1 MTENL
6 VLLTLF
12 AAKSDFLTFAKLAF
26 QTVYPSEQLLEAEF
40 MHAIAH
46 ILGRVDRG
54 KEKRLIF
61 NLPPRNLK
69 TFLITICYSAWC
81 LGHNPSKRI
90 IIASYG
96 DDLSQKF
103 LRDIRKI
110 LNSLW
115 YKTIF
120 PETIISQR
128 KNSGSE
134 LETTEKGFIFV
145 TSTGSTLT
153 GRGANLIIIDDPMKA
168 ADVFSEAH
176 RKRVVDWFH
185 NTLYTRLDSKQD
197 SVLMVVMQRL
207 HEDDLTGHL
216 EQYEDFRKISFPAIA
231 TIDEKFKVAKGL
243 YYRREK
249 GSVLN
254 PHHETIETLRAT
266 RTILGNHGFSA
277 QYQQD
282 PIPFDGTI
290 FKKEY
295 FRYFEDIPS
304 YIQDQRIVVSWDTA
318 NTAGDNSDYTVGTV
332 WSMSNHG
339 FFLLEVV
346 RVKEEFDGIL
356 RMIDRYMNKY
366 PGSKLL
372 IEPAGSGTSIIQMCK
387 SRRIPVQYSQP
398 LDDKVTRA
406 LRQMAFFEHGLVF
419 FKQDAPWLSVLE
431 RELLAFPNGKNDDQ
445 VDSITQA
452 LLYAEH
458 FFRPVSMQNQRLSH
472 NSAMSNPL

>member
-1 MTENL
+1 MIESS

-26 QTVYPSEQLLEAEF
+26 QTVYPSEKLHEEDF
-40 MHAIAH
+40 MHAIAYT
-46 ILGRVDRG
+46 LGRVDQG

-81 LGHNPSKRI
+81 LGHTPSKRI
-90 IIASYG
+90 IITSYG

-103 LRDIRKI
+103 LRDIRQI
-110 LNSLW
+110 LNAPW
-115 YKTIF
+115 YKHIF
-120 PETIISQR
+120 SKTIISQR

-134 LETTEKGFIFV
+134 LETTEKGFIFA

-176 RKRVVDWFH
+176 RKRVIDWFH
-185 NTLYTRLDSKQD
+185 NTLYTRLDSKKD

-216 EQYEDFRKISFPAIA
+216 EQFEDFRKISFPAIA
-231 TIDEKFKVAKGL
+231 TTNQKFKLAKNL

-254 PHHETIETLRAT
+254 PRHETVAALQGT
-266 RTILGNHGFSA
+266 RVILGNHGFSA

-290 FKKEY
+290 FKKES
-295 FRYFEDIPS
+295 FRYFEDLPA
-304 YIQDQRIVVSWDTA
+304 YIQDQRIVISWDTA

-332 WSMSNHG
+332 WNMSNHG
-339 FFLLEVV
+339 FFLMEVV
-346 RVKEEFDGIL
+346 RVKQEFPDLL
-356 RMIDRYMNKY
+356 RTIDVYRNKY
-366 PGSKLL
+366 PGSVLL
-372 IEPAGSGTSIIQMCK
+372 IEPAGSGTAIIQLCK
-387 SRRIPVQYSQP
+387 KQGIHVWHAPPV
-398 LDDKVTRA
+398 DDKITRA
-406 LRQMAFFEHGLVF
+406 LRHMAYFERGLVLF
-419 FKQDAPWLSVLE
+419 RQDASWLSTLE
-431 RELLAFPNGKNDDQ
+431 KELLAFPNGKNDDQ

-452 LLYAEH
+452 LMYAER
-458 FFRPVSMQNQRLSH
+458 FFRPVSMQNQRLSY
-472 NSAMSNPL
+472 NTAVSNPL

>member
-1 MTENL
+1 MTKNPFM
-6 VLLTLF
+6 LTLF

-26 QTVYPSEQLLEAEF
+26 QTVYPSEKLHEAEF
-40 MHAIAH
+40 MHVIAY
-46 ILGRVDRG
+46 ILSRVDQG

-103 LRDIRKI
+103 LRDIRQI
-110 LNSLW
+110 LNAPW
-115 YKTIF
+115 YKAIF
-120 PETIISQR
+120 PKTVISQR

-176 RKRVVDWFH
+176 RKRVIDWFH

-207 HEDDLTGHL
+207 HEDDLTGFL
-216 EQYEDFRKISFPAIA
+216 ERYEDFRKISFPAIA
-231 TIDEKFKVAKGL
+231 TQKQKFKIAKNL
-243 YYRREK
+243 HYRRDKEEL
-249 GSVLN
+249 LN
-254 PHHETIETLRAT
+254 PRHETIEALRAT
-266 RTILGNHGFSA
+266 KKILGNHGFSA

-290 FKKEY
+290 FKREY
-295 FRYFEDIPS
+295 FRYFESIPP

-318 NTAGDNSDYTVGTV
+318 NTASDNSDYTVGTV

-356 RMIDRYMNKY
+356 RIIDRYIDKY

-398 LDDKVTRA
+398 LDDKITRA
-406 LRQMAFFEHGLVF
+406 LRQMAYFEHGLVL
-419 FKQDAPWLSVLE
+419 FKQDASWLSVLE
-431 RELLAFPNGKNDDQ
+431 KELLAFPNGKNDDQ

-452 LLYAEH
+452 LLYAER
-458 FFRPVSMQNQRLSH
+458 FYRPVSMQNQRLSYK
-472 NSAMSNPL
+472 SPIS

>member
-1 MTENL
+1 MIENH
-6 VLLTLF
+6 VLLTLS

-26 QTVYPSEQLLEAEF
+26 QTVYPSEQLHEADF
-40 MHAIAH
+40 MHAIAY

-103 LRDIRKI
+103 LRDIRQI
-110 LNSLW
+110 LNAPW
-115 YKTIF
+115 YRHIF
-120 PETIISQR
+120 SKTIISQR

-176 RKRVVDWFH
+176 RKRVIDWFH
-185 NTLYTRLDSKQD
+185 STLYTRLDSKKD

-216 EQYEDFRKISFPAIA
+216 EAYDSFRKISFQAIA
-231 TIDEKFKVAKGL
+231 TSDQKFKIAKGL

-254 PHHETIETLRAT
+254 PHHETVEALRETRV
-266 RTILGNHGFSA
+266 ILGNHGFSA

-282 PIPFDGTI
+282 PIPFDGTL
-290 FKKEY
+290 FKREY

-304 YIQDQRIVVSWDTA
+304 HIQDERIIVSWDTA

-339 FFLLEVV
+339 FFLLEVI
-346 RVKEEFDGIL
+346 RVKQEFPDIL
-356 RMIDRYMNKY
+356 LTIQRYRDKY
-366 PGSKLL
+366 PNSELI
-372 IEPAGSGTSIIQMCK
+372 IEPAGSGTAIIQLCQK
-387 SRRIPVQYSQP
+387 QKIHVWHAPVV
-398 LDDKVTRA
+398 DDKITRA
-406 LRQMAFFEHGLVF
+406 LRQMAYFERGLVL
-419 FKQDAPWLSVLE
+419 FKQDAPWLPALE
-431 RELLAFPNGKNDDQ
+431 KELLGFPNGKNDDQ

-452 LLYAEH
+452 LLYAER
-458 FFRPVSMQNQRLSH
+458 FFRPVSMQNQRLSY
-472 NSAMSNPL
+472 NATMSNPL